1 MVTSVATVAGK
12 VLRKENIGS
21 RNERAISLHL
31 FDSMFL
37 IEVFAPVFSGAWLI
51 NTQLNQGANE
61 REMGRMV
68 RVKISTLSR
77 RYSVEK
83 PLIFADSR

>member
-21 RNERAISLHL
+21 SNERAISLHL

-37 IEVFAPVFSGAWLI
+37 TEFFVPLVQIRAI
-51 NTQLNQGANE
+51 
-61 REMGRMV
+61 
-68 RVKISTLSR
+68 RVKMQTA
-77 RYSVEK
+77 YTN
-83 PLIFADSR
+83 FANLHEGPGSEM

>member
-37 IEVFAPVFSGAWLI
+37 TEFFAPLSLVQIRAI
-51 NTQLNQGANE
+51 
-61 REMGRMV
+61 
-68 RVKISTLSR
+68 RVQMQTAYTNFTNLHEGPGSECDGVCR
-77 RYSVEK
+77 PPR
-83 PLIFADSR
+83 PPG